1 MHSEHIMTDLTQAA
15 PVSKTVGGVTFEDR
29 FAHLHED
36 TAEGLAWQ
44 WQRDAQAQKAAES
57 SPNYAPVRD
66 RLLQLGKVEKYT
78 VPRKCGSLWFDYVEE
93 GDDLVLRASETP
105 NGPGR
110 DVVSKKSIA
119 EAIVGGDVM
128 LAWMQPSPKGRYVA
142 FAWGVN
148 GDMIGKWSV
157 YETATGRHI
166 ADASGIM
173 YTGGHAGWLPD

>member
-1 MHSEHIMTDLTQAA
+1 MTEITQAR
-15 PVSKTVGGVTFEDR
+15 PVQKTVGGVTFEDR

-36 TAEGLAWQ
+36 TDEGLAWQ
-44 WQRDAQAQKAAES
+44 WQRDAQARQAAEA

-66 RLLQLGKVEKYT
+66 RLLQLSKAEKYT
-78 VPRKCGSLWFDYVEE
+78 VPRKCGSLWFDYVED
-93 GDDLVLRASETP
+93 GGDLVLRASDTP

-119 EAIVGGDVM
+119 RAIGGGEVM
-128 LAWMQPSPKGRYVA
+128 LTWLQPSPKGRYVA

-148 GDMIGKWSV
+148 GDMVGKWSV

-166 ADASGIM
+166 ADASGMRHSIR
-173 YTGGHAGWLPD
+173 